1 MAVIHSDVKAQL
13 RCNENNFTT
22 DWRDTVTSS
31 LRDKGRGL
39 EACRKYLIENAEIEI
54 LFSIFKIFRT
64 QLSLLLQVSKSL
76 KDHVIRMRIDDR
88 MITS

>member
-22 DWRDTVTSS
+22 DCRDTVTPS

-39 EACRKYLIENAEIEI
+39 EACRKYLIENAEIDI
-54 LFSIFKIFRT
+54 IFNVTRFSEPSY
-64 QLSLLLQVSKSL
+64 LSYCRYL
-76 KDHVIRMRIDDR
+76 KV
-88 MITS
+88 

>member
-22 DWRDTVTSS
+22 DWRDTVTPS

-39 EACRKYLIENAEIEI
+39 EACRKYLIAIAEINFPPPLLRTHEG
-54 LFSIFKIFRT
+54 FGFDDFKP
-64 QLSLLLQVSKSL
+64 
-76 KDHVIRMRIDDR
+76 
-88 MITS
+88 

>member
-22 DWRDTVTSS
+22 DCRDTVTSS

-54 LFSIFKIFRT
+54 LFT
-64 QLSLLLQVSKSL
+64 
-76 KDHVIRMRIDDR
+76 M
-88 MITS
+88 

>member
-22 DWRDTVTSS
+22 DWRWRDTVTSS

-39 EACRKYLIENAEIEI
+39 EACRKYLIAIAEI
-54 LFSIFKIFRT
+54 IFNVT
-64 QLSLLLQVSKSL
+64 SYSEPSNLLLIPKRSCK
-76 KDHVIRMRIDDR
+76 KNEGR
-88 MITS
+88 